1 MIQELLPLHEA
12 NHTSSFPGSRL
23 KNNKEKDV
31 LMQPYKWSESYFSKP
46 YNVAEQH
53 L

>member
-1 MIQELLPLHEA
+1 MREEA
-12 NHTSSFPGSRL
+12 SAHDRKNDKE
-23 KNNKEKDV
+23 KNNEEKDV
-31 LMQPYKWSESYFSKP
+31 LMQPYEWSESYFSKP